1 MAIYRS
7 VNMSFWTD
15 TKVVDTFTPEDKY
28 FMLYCLTNS
37 HTNILGCY
45 EISVKQ
51 MANETGYS
59 QDSVNNLL
67 ERFSK
72 VHKIIEYDFKT
83 KEILIRNWYKYNWSK
98 SPKLDDYIRK
108 ALDSVKSIKFRNELI
123 EIFNSRDTV
132 SIPYVYPMDT
142 SNTNTNANTNTVSN
156 TKTNIDTI
164 KEIID
169 YLNIKT
175 GSRYQYNNKNT
186 VSSINQRLEE
196 GFTLDDFK
204 NVIDKKCDEWLG
216 TEYEKFLRPST
227 LFRPSKFEGY
237 VNQKVTNKDNNMFG
251 DDLAF

>member
-98 SPKLDDYIRK
+98 SP
-108 ALDSVKSIKFRNELI
+108 
-123 EIFNSRDTV
+123 
-132 SIPYVYPMDT
+132 
-142 SNTNTNANTNTVSN
+142 
-156 TKTNIDTI
+156 
-164 KEIID
+164 
-169 YLNIKT
+169 
-175 GSRYQYNNKNT
+175 
-186 VSSINQRLEE
+186 
-196 GFTLDDFK
+196 
-204 NVIDKKCDEWLG
+204 
-216 TEYEKFLRPST
+216 
-227 LFRPSKFEGY
+227 
-237 VNQKVTNKDNNMFG
+237 
-251 DDLAF
+251 